1 MATTLLATA
10 AKSIAGTDSG
20 VSRAV
25 HARPH
30 IRTNVSSNER
40 WISLAAGGALSVLGF
55 MGARSSILSSLLGGF
70 LIYRAATG
78 NCPMYQALEC

>member
-25 HARPH
+25 HALPH

-40 WISLAAGGALSVLGF
+40 WISLAAGRRRCRFWGS
-55 MGARSSILSSLLGGF
+55 MARSLDPVEPAGRLSDLPGRDRELPDVSGPG
-70 LIYRAATG
+70 
-78 NCPMYQALEC
+78 C